1 MRLCNPS
8 FEILEQGSFWE
19 DILKHIEYAGR
30 VCYKSD
36 DKITENSAKKFVE
49 MIINRGHTSVLEHGT
64 VYLKAYTETEYEY
77 NVYSIGSYNP
87 LEHYIRNKYSRV
99 VSHDGIYYVTTN
111 YRVIYEN
118 GWEKDLD
125 YLCEPT
131 EHHIKRVTVKFI
143 TDIGVTREAN
153 RHRVNS
159 PSEQSTR
166 YCNYS
171 KDKFGNEI
179 TVCTNVDISKE
190 DVLNAYGKW
199 AYPEEQGTVDHSAFV
214 CMCNT
219 IGACKYDQFG
229 IVDTWMFANLAAEW
243 SYMRLI
249 KLGWIP
255 QQARRVLPL
264 DLNSELVHTAFV
276 DSWSHFFDLR
286 CADDAHPDMKALA
299 IHLRE
304 EFIKRNYI

>member
-1 MRLCNPS
+1 MKLVNPK
-8 FEILEQGSFWE
+8 FEILEQEPGL
-19 DILKHIEYAGR
+19 DGIYKAIERAGR
-30 VCYKSD
+30 TCYKSE
-36 DKITENSAKKFVE
+36 DKITEDSAKKFVE

-64 VYLKAYTETEYEY
+64 VYLKAPCNMYCGEL
-77 NVYSIGSYNP
+77 YNP
-87 LEHYIRNKYSRV
+87 LDKFFNNKYSKCV
-99 VSHDGIYYVTTN
+99 QKDEWVYATTN
-111 YRVIYEN
+111 YRVLYEN
-118 GWEKDLD
+118 NWLD
-125 YLCEPT
+125 DIKYLCEPT
-131 EHHIKRVTVKFI
+131 EHHYKRVCVKFT

-171 KDKFGNEI
+171 KDRFNNEI
-179 TVCTNVDISKE
+179 TVCTNVDISK
-190 DVLNAYGKW
+190 DNVLNAYGKW
-199 AYPEEQGTVDHSAFV
+199 TYPEEQGTVDHSAFV

-229 IVDTWMFANLAAEW
+229 IVDTWLFANLAAEW

-276 DSWSHFFDLR
+276 DDWEHFFELR
-286 CADDAHPDMKALA
+286 CANDAHPDIKALA
-299 IHLRE
+299 IPLKQ
-304 EFIKRNYI
+304 EFLKRNLL

>member
-1 MRLCNPS
+1 MKLVNPK
-8 FEILEQGSFWE
+8 FEILEQEPGL
-19 DILKHIEYAGR
+19 DGIYKAIERAGR
-30 VCYKSD
+30 TCYKSE
-36 DKITENSAKKFVE
+36 DKITEDSAKKFVE

-64 VYLKAYTETEYEY
+64 IYLLLPESSYGSEIHHHYIF
-77 NVYSIGSYNP
+77 NPYSIVNDDDFGRV
-87 LEHYIRNKYSRV
+87 YI
-99 VSHDGIYYVTTN
+99 TTN
-111 YRVIYEN
+111 YRVLYEN
-118 GWEKDLD
+118 GWLDDLK
-125 YLCEPT
+125 YLCEPM
-131 EHHIKRVTVKFI
+131 ERHAKRVAVKFT

-179 TVCTNVDISKE
+179 TVCTNVDISKD

-199 AYPEEQGTVDHSAFV
+199 AYPEEQGTVDHSVFV

-229 IVDTWMFANLAAEW
+229 IVDTWLFANLAAEW

-276 DSWSHFFDLR
+276 DSWDHFFELR
-286 CADDAHPDMKALA
+286 CANDAHPDMRALA
-299 IHLRE
+299 IPLKQE
-304 EFIKRNYI
+304 LIKRNLYYGCNEQS

>member
-1 MRLCNPS
+1 MKLVNPK
-8 FEILEQGSFWE
+8 FEILEQESGI
-19 DILKHIEYAGR
+19 DGIYKAIERAGR
-30 VCYKSD
+30 TCYKSD
-36 DKITENSAKKFVE
+36 DKITEDSAKKFVE

-64 VYLKAYTETEYEY
+64 VYLKAKVLCYLDVNGDEVKEGRLLKYLT
-77 NVYSIGSYNP
+77 NP
-87 LEHYIRNKYSRV
+87 YSRIIL
-99 VSHDGIYYVTTN
+99 DNGIAYITTN
-111 YRVIYEN
+111 YRVLYEN
-118 GWEKDLD
+118 NWLDDLE

-131 EHHIKRVTVKFI
+131 KHHIKRVCVKFT

-179 TVCTNVDISKE
+179 TVCTNVDISKD

-219 IGACKYDQFG
+219 IGHCKYDQFG
-229 IVDTWMFANLAAEW
+229 IVDTWIFANLAAEW

-264 DLNSELVHTAFV
+264 DLSSELVHTAFV
-276 DSWSHFFDLR
+276 DSWEHFFELR
-286 CADDAHPDMKALA
+286 CANDAHPDMKALA
-299 IHLRE
+299 IPLKE
-304 EFIKRNYI
+304 EFINRNYI